1 MRRASTL
8 KVWTAALLAAVAA
21 AVLGIIVTLM
31 MPPAASALS
40 RDHGAS
46 FAVRC
51 DFSHRNTDDPIV
63 HPGEP
68 GAAHSHDHFG
78 NNSTKFDST
87 YESMIAATT
96 RCTRPENTAGYRIS
110 TVKWNGKDLKAFRA
124 VFYYRAGGKDHTQVK
139 PFDADLKVINSAR
152 ITWRCGISD
161 NGTAS
166 ATPPTQCDNGVLG
179 VRIIFP
185 DCVAADANG
194 QQLLDSADHKEHMA
208 RSVLSSDGTT
218 RQCPDT
224 HPIPV
229 PTLTV
234 NVNFKIPTSSGTVTL
249 SSGDASTMHADFW
262 NTWDQNAPWNPN
274 PPDGRS
280 FGGLDALVEHC
291 INNVPPTDP
300 RPTQCRAPG
309 ADG

>member
-1 MRRASTL
+1 MTRTSMF
-8 KVWTAALLAAVAA
+8 KVWTAVLAAVAA
-21 AVLGIIVTLM
+21 ATLGLIAALM
-31 MPPAASALS
+31 MTPAASALS

-63 HPGEP
+63 HPGEL
-68 GAAHSHDHFG
+68 GAAHSHDYFG
-78 NNSTKFDST
+78 NESAKFDST
-87 YESMIAATT
+87 YQSMIAATT
-96 RCTRPENTAGYRIS
+96 TCTRPEDTAGYWIP
-110 TVKWNGKDLKAFRA
+110 TVKWNNKDQKAFRA
-124 VFYYRAGGKDHTQVK
+124 VFYYRAGGKDYTQVK

-161 NGTAS
+161 NGTGS
-166 ATPPTQCDNGVLG
+166 ATPPTRCTNGVLG

-185 DCVAADANG
+185 DCVAADSNG
-194 QQLLDSADHKEHMA
+194 QQVLDSADHKEHMV
-208 RSVLSSDGTT
+208 RSVLPSDSTT
-218 RQCPDT
+218 RQCPDM

-234 NVNFKIPTSSGTVTL
+234 NANFNIPTTSGTVTL

-262 NTWDQNAPWNPN
+262 NTWDQPT
-274 PPDGRS
+274 
-280 FGGLDALVEHC
+280 LDYLVKHC
-291 INNVPPTDP
+291 INEVPPMDP
-300 RPTQCRAPG
+300 RPPECRAPS